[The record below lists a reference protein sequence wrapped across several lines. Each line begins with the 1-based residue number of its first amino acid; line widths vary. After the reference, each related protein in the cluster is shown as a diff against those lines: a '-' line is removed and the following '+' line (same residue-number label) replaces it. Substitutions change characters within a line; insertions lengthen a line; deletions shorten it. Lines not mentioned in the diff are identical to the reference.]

1 MIVADDFGESKDVDL
16 AILDLVQS
24 IEVNYI
30 SAFSSIK
37 YELPSEGLLK
47 NISQIKLHN
56 PSLKFGLHYELD
68 FLKGKISLRKQFVEF
83 EKTFGFSPEYI
94 DGHIHIHSIPII
106 DSLINKFIYSK
117 NILIRNTEILNTG
130 KLELS
135 FSSRYKRMLFS
146 LIHRNMK
153 NVNYMN
159 DSICNIYDLNKPQDF
174 KSLWN
179 FYKDLTER
187 ERRDT
192 LFIIHPSLN
201 ENSWKYNEY
210 RTLKKE
216 K

>member
-1 MIVADDFGESKDVDL
+1 MIVADDFGESKDVDF
-16 AILDLVQS
+16 AILNLVQRME
-24 IEVNYI
+24 INYI
-30 SAFSSIK
+30 SAFSSTK
-37 YELPSEGLLK
+37 YGLTSEELLK
-47 NISQIKLHN
+47 NLSLIKLHN

-83 EKTFGFSPEYI
+83 EKTYGFSPEYI

-106 DSLINKFIYSK
+106 DSLINKFVHSK
-117 NILIRNTEILNTG
+117 NILIRNTKVLNTS
-130 KLELS
+130 KLKLS

-146 LIHRNMK
+146 IIHRNMK
-153 NVNYMN
+153 NLDYMN

-187 ERRDT
+187 ERKDT

-201 ENSWKYNEY
+201 KNSWKYSEY
-210 RTLKKE
+210 RTLIEDK
-216 K
+216 